1 MSTYLDQL
9 FREAQQEEYETA
21 GKAVPAGGWL
31 ASLPLILC
39 GPIVRKVHYD
49 NVSVWLA
56 FKEEVTDI
64 RLDVFDA
71 AGPSTRVLSGTVSRP
86 LRLGKNLFIALVT
99 ATSTGLRL
107 SANRVHGYDVSFNH
121 AGARKQFKTPG
132 VLKGGIES
140 ISYFPFKFPT
150 FCLPADT
157 LANLKIVH
165 GSCRKPHGGRTDAL
179 RALDT
184 MLQVNS
190 GNVTERP
197 QLLFLTGDQIYADDV
212 SDILLYKINKAE
224 KQLLGWKETL
234 PKNYTANQ
242 LRHGNR
248 KNIIAKTGNKNIW
261 KGLRARK
268 ITPDDLTT
276 TDADSHLI
284 FFSEF
289 LLMYLFTFSDV
300 LWSDGMPSCLEM
312 YPECKQPKNN
322 TEARAYIRKLEPY
335 RNQLLRLNSFVK
347 ALPYVRK
354 ALANTSVLMIFDDHD
369 ITDDWFITRE
379 WSQVALMKGTT
390 SRRYILNG
398 LLAYA
403 LFQDW
408 GNNPTKYASGDGARI
423 LDHLNLRNPS
433 NYLTNVHVRTNRYA
447 NALESIVLP
456 MVKDDRKNPK
466 EPSSYL
472 VNRFRWDYRIDYN
485 SFNLF
490 VLNTRTERQYF
501 EKEKQLGNLV
511 RLINP
516 GQFNPEKLAVV
527 VSAAPVFGNIPME
540 TKQDQVREGKT
551 DVVTGAA
558 SRYADLIGTFE
569 KDQEAWSFSGRG
581 FGKLLHF
588 LSGFRRVLI
597 LSGDVHY
604 SFTADVKLWRKTGSQ
619 YQLTRIVQSTSSALK
634 NSTSK
639 THYPANGDYGLE
651 PNANTTYKRIKVIGR
666 TKPAQRIEEFNN
678 PRFDDPQDYN
688 PDRTRVKLETVKVD
702 PTLQYSVKF
711 VRSTGYSVPGPL
723 ATAINGS
730 AQKQTFTDRP
740 RIISPVSQ
748 TVVGK
753 DNLVSIAF
761 SPSSIVTNIWFANG
775 IKADSDPKEADRL
788 LYPYVKHSVD
798 LSSKTDLSELPV
810 KEFDKIRE
818 RMAVRSELFIPPR
831 YNHALMRQI
840 KQ

>member
-1 MSTYLDQL
+1 MSTYLDHL

-21 GKAVPAGGWL
+21 GKVVSAGSWL
-31 ASLPLILC
+31 ASLPLVLC

-71 AGPSTRVLSGTVSRP
+71 ISPSTRLLSGTVSKP
-86 LRLGKNLFIALVT
+86 LKLGKNLFITLVT

-121 AGARKQFKTPG
+121 GGARKQFKTPG

-150 FCLPADT
+150 FCLPADK
-157 LANLKIVH
+157 LADLKIVH
-165 GSCRKPHGGRTDAL
+165 GSCRKPHGGTTDAL

-190 GNVTERP
+190 ANVTQRP

-224 KQLLGWKETL
+224 TQLLGWQETL
-234 PKNYTANQ
+234 PKVYSASQ

-248 KNIIAKTGNKNIW
+248 KDIIAKTGNKNIW
-261 KGLRARK
+261 KGFGARK

-312 YPECKQPKNN
+312 YPECRQPKNN
-322 TEARAYIRKLEPY
+322 TEARAYVGKLVPY
-335 RNQLLRLNSFVK
+335 QNQLLRLNSFVK
-347 ALPYVRK
+347 SLPYVRK

-379 WSQVALMKGTT
+379 WSEVALLKGTT

-408 GNNPTKYASGDGARI
+408 GNNPPKYALGDGARI
-423 LDHLNLRNPS
+423 LDHLNLSNRN
-433 NYLTNVHVRTNRYA
+433 NYLSSVHLRANPYA
-447 NALESIVLP
+447 SALESTVLP
-456 MVKDDRKNPK
+456 LVKDDRKNPK

-472 VNRFRWDYRIDYN
+472 VNRIRWDYRIDYN

-501 EKEKQLGNLV
+501 DKEKPLGNLV
-511 RLINP
+511 RLINTS

-551 DVVTGAA
+551 DLVTGAA
-558 SRYADLIGTFE
+558 ARYADLIGMFE

-581 FGKLLHF
+581 FGKLLNF

-604 SFTADVKLWRKTGSQ
+604 AFTADVKLWRKTGPDK

-639 THYPANGDYGLE
+639 THYPANGNYGLE
-651 PNANTTYKRIKVIGR
+651 PNASSTYKRIKVVGR
-666 TKPAQRIEEFNN
+666 TKPGQRFEEFNN

-688 PDRTRVKLETVKVD
+688 PDRTRVRLDSVKVD
-702 PTLQYSVKF
+702 PSLQFSVKF
-711 VRSTGYSVPGPL
+711 VRSAGYSVAGPL
-723 ATAINGS
+723 ATGIQGS
-730 AQKQTFTDRP
+730 AQAQTFTDRP
-740 RIISPVSQ
+740 TIISPVSQ

-753 DNLVSIAF
+753 DNLVSISFA
-761 SPSSIVTNIWFANG
+761 PSSIVTSIWLANG
-775 IKADSDPKEADRL
+775 IKEDSDPKEADRL

-798 LSSKTDLSELPV
+798 LSSGTGLSDLPV
-810 KEFDKIRE
+810 REFDKIRE

-831 YNHALMRQI
+831 HNHAILR
-840 KQ
+840 

>member
-1 MSTYLDQL
+1 MSTYLDHL

-21 GKAVPAGGWL
+21 GKAVSEGSWL
-31 ASLPLILC
+31 ASLPLVLC

-71 AGPSTRVLSGTVSRP
+71 VSPSTRLLSGTVSKP
-86 LRLGKNLFIALVT
+86 LKLGKSLFITLVT
-99 ATSTGLRL
+99 ATSTGIKL

-140 ISYFPFKFPT
+140 ISYFPFRFPT
-150 FCLPADT
+150 FCLPADK
-157 LANLKIVH
+157 LADLKIVH

-190 GNVTERP
+190 AIVTERP

-224 KQLLGWKETL
+224 KQLLGWQETL
-234 PKNYTANQ
+234 PKVYSASQ

-261 KGLRARK
+261 KGFGARK

-284 FFSEF
+284 FFTEF
-289 LLMYLFTFSDV
+289 LLMYLFTFSEV

-322 TEARAYIRKLEPY
+322 TEARAYVGKLVPY
-335 RNQLLRLNSFVK
+335 QNQVLRLNSFVK
-347 ALPYVRK
+347 SLPYVRK

-379 WSQVALMKGTT
+379 WSEVALLKGTT

-408 GNNPTKYASGDGARI
+408 GNNPPKYASGDGARI
-423 LDHLNLRNPS
+423 LGHLTLTNRN
-433 NYLTNVHVRTNRYA
+433 NYLSNVHQRANPYA
-447 NALESIVLP
+447 SALEAIVLP
-456 MVKDDRKNPK
+456 LVKDDRKNPK

-472 VNRFRWDYRIDYN
+472 VNRIRWDYRIDYN

-501 EKEKQLGNLV
+501 EKEKPLGNLV
-511 RLINP
+511 KLINTS
-516 GQFNPEKLAVV
+516 GSFNPEKLAIV

-551 DVVTGAA
+551 DAVTGGAA
-558 SRYADLIGTFE
+558 RYADLIGTFE

-581 FGKLLHF
+581 FGKLLDL
-588 LSGFRRVLI
+588 LSRFRRVLI

-604 SFTADVKLWRKTGSQ
+604 SLTADVKLWRKTGPDK

-639 THYPANGDYGLE
+639 THYPANGNYGLE
-651 PNANTTYKRIKVIGR
+651 PNANTTYKRIKVIGN
-666 TKPAQRIEEFNN
+666 TIPAQRFEEFNN

-688 PDRTRVKLETVKVD
+688 PDRTRVKLESVKVD
-702 PTLQYSVKF
+702 PSLQYSVKF
-711 VRSTGYSVPGPL
+711 VRSAGYSVAGLL
-723 ATAINGS
+723 ATGINGS
-730 AQKQTFTDRP
+730 AQAQTFTDRP
-740 RIISPVSQ
+740 TIISPVSQ

-753 DNLVSIAF
+753 DNLVSISF
-761 SPSSIVTNIWFANG
+761 SPSSIVTSIWLANG
-775 IKADSDPKEADRL
+775 IKEDSDPKEADRL

-798 LSSKTDLSELPV
+798 LSSGTDLSELPV

-831 YNHALMRQI
+831 HNHAVLR
-840 KQ
+840 

>member
-1 MSTYLDQL
+1 MSTYLDHL

-21 GKAVPAGGWL
+21 GKAVSAGGWL

-49 NVSVWLA
+49 TVSVWLA

-71 AGPSTRVLSGTVSRP
+71 VSPSTRLLSGTVSKP
-86 LRLGKNLFIALVT
+86 LKLGKNLFIALVT
-99 ATSTGLRL
+99 ATSTGLKL

-121 AGARKQFKTPG
+121 AGAGKQFKTPG

-190 GNVTERP
+190 ANVTERP

-224 KQLLGWKETL
+224 TQLLGWQETL
-234 PKNYTANQ
+234 PKVYSANQ
-242 LRHGNR
+242 LKHGNR

-261 KGLRARK
+261 KGFGARK

-289 LLMYLFTFSDV
+289 LLMYLFTFSEV

-322 TEARAYIRKLEPY
+322 TEARAYVSKLDPY
-335 RNQLLRLNSFVK
+335 KNQILRLSSFVK
-347 ALPYVRK
+347 SLPYVRK

-379 WSQVALMKGTT
+379 WSEVALLKGTT

-408 GNNPTKYASGDGARI
+408 GNNPPKYASGDGARI
-423 LDHLNLRNPS
+423 LGHLTLTNRN
-433 NYLTNVHVRTNRYA
+433 NYLSNVHQSANPYA
-447 NALESIVLP
+447 SALESIVLP
-456 MVKDDRKNPK
+456 LVKDDRKNPK

-472 VNRFRWDYRIDYN
+472 VNRIRWDYRIDYN

-501 EKEKQLGNLV
+501 EKEKPLGNLV
-511 RLINP
+511 RLINTS

-551 DVVTGAA
+551 DLVTGGAA
-558 SRYADLIGTFE
+558 RYADLIGMFE

-581 FGKLLHF
+581 FGKLLNF
-588 LSGFRRVLI
+588 LSAFRRVLI

-604 SFTADVKLWRKTGSQ
+604 AFTADVKLWRKTGPDK

-639 THYPANGDYGLE
+639 THYPANGNYGLE
-651 PNANTTYKRIKVIGR
+651 PNASTTYKRIKVVGR
-666 TKPAQRIEEFNN
+666 TKPGQRFEEFNN

-688 PDRTRVKLETVKVD
+688 PDRTRVRLDSVKVD
-702 PTLQYSVKF
+702 PSLQFSVKF
-711 VRSTGYSVPGPL
+711 VRSAGYSVAGPL
-723 ATAINGS
+723 ATGIHGS
-730 AQKQTFTDRP
+730 AQAQTFTDRP
-740 RIISPVSQ
+740 TIISPVSQ

-753 DNLVSIAF
+753 DNLVSISF
-761 SPSSIVTNIWFANG
+761 SPSSIVTSIWLANG
-775 IKADSDPKEADRL
+775 IKEDSDPKEAERL

-798 LSSKTDLSELPV
+798 LSSRPDLSELPV

-831 YNHALMRQI
+831 HNHAILR
-840 KQ
+840 